1 MRLSRSTVLT
11 LVVVGLLAAA
21 LVPSTWEAWE
31 TGRIY
36 TFSWQFLEDIPR
48 RLTGPGR
55 LRFVLQPTVATI
67 LGIRGGVADARA
79 GRPAYLFGLLT
90 HRALR
95 REYLASAWNAV
106 RDLVAIAII
115 LDVIAQYLI
124 FRSVHPGA
132 ALLLG
137 PVLISAPYSLAR
149 GLANRVT
156 RARTASPAKLS
167 GRQPRPRQRWA
178 SGARFAG

>member
-1 MRLSRSTVLT
+1 VKITRSGVLMAVT
-11 LVVVGLLAAA
+11 VGLLAAA
-21 LVPSTWEAWE
+21 TVPALWETWQ

-36 TFSWQFLEDIPR
+36 IFSWQFLEDIPR

-55 LRFVLQPTVATI
+55 FRFIMQPTVATI
-67 LGIRGGVADARA
+67 LGIRGGLADARA

-90 HRALR
+90 EATLR
-95 REYLASAWNAV
+95 REYLRSALTAV

-115 LDVIAQYLI
+115 LDVISQYLI

-137 PVLISAPYSLAR
+137 PVLITAPYTLAR
-149 GLANRVT
+149 GLANRVA
-156 RARTASPAKLS
+156 RARSAGPA
-167 GRQPRPRQRWA
+167 A
-178 SGARFAG
+178 